1 MGYNVFCDKKVL
13 RSPIGPPLKL
23 LKNTNFCIEKGTH
36 AILVIA
42 VTIFKLQKQVL
53 YLKYHKNYSKIT
65 DKPLNTDIKF
75 FFCILHKCDFLG
87 ALLRY
92 EDWYQKILL
101 LKKVLEFNFILVQTP
116 KMLKKWIFNLF
127 TIDQKCG

>member
-1 MGYNVFCDKKVL
+1 MGYNILLDAPDDPQQNF
-13 RSPIGPPLKL
+13 
-23 LKNTNFCIEKGTH
+23 LKNTSFCIEKGTH

-75 FFCILHKCDFLG
+75 FFLYF
-87 ALLRY
+87 A
-92 EDWYQKILL
+92 
-101 LKKVLEFNFILVQTP
+101 
-116 KMLKKWIFNLF
+116 
-127 TIDQKCG
+127 